1 LKYKIKFQKKKKKKK
16 KNNKFYFFFIIII
29 EHNHSFIRDEGAI
42 PIIASDLSNTDNDIV
57 ITTAMTV
64 AKLAKQGI
72 NKLLLLKKITNKQ
85 L

>member
-1 LKYKIKFQKKKKKKK
+1 
-16 KNNKFYFFFIIII
+16 
-29 EHNHSFIRDEGAI
+29 
-42 PIIASDLSNTDNDIV
+42 
-57 ITTAMTV
+57 MTV